1 MRIAR
6 YEKRLIAYF
15 IDFGIA
21 LAGALAIFFLIPLPL
36 TIVEK
41 ILLSQIAAALIYFL
55 VTFIMLLISNGYT
68 IGSAITRI
76 RVVRLDDERI
86 DVKDALIR
94 ASSLAIFP
102 WALINAINMLLIHT
116 ERTLFDRLSD
126 TLVIDK
132 KCY

>member
-41 ILLSQIAAALIYFL
+41 ILLSQIAAALLYFL
-55 VTFIMLLISNGYT
+55 LTFVMLLITNGYT
-68 IGSAITRI
+68 IGSTITRI

-86 DVKDALIR
+86 DVKDALVR